1 MREGWKERGK
11 EGGRDGW
18 REGGNDKGRGEGYT
32 YIDKSVRNREREKWE
47 NLFNSERKGLS

>member
-18 REGGNDKGRGEGYT
+18 REGGTDKGRGEGYT
-32 YIDKSVRNREREKWE
+32 YIDKSVRNREREVGK
-47 NLFNSERKGLS
+47 LV